1 MPKIN
6 VYLPDD
12 LAEAVKDAGLPVS
25 AVCQRALEQA
35 VRRVTAIREVA
46 AGGTNPDLI
55 DSAAVLPFTARA
67 MRLLQAAQA
76 EAAADGLAAFDTAY
90 LLRAV
95 LSDGDSM
102 AVRVLGALDIT
113 PRQVR
118 AELDRRVA
126 AASQHATAASAGPS
140 ATLSTDAAKAVELA
154 TNEASGLGNSYLG
167 TEHLL
172 LGLISEPAG
181 AAGHALRALGA
192 DLRVT
197 RRTVAA
203 ALAGY
208 GAGAAAQ
215 RASGRAPA
223 DPADLAPAIRA
234 ELTPAI
240 RAELTPAIRAELT
253 PAIRAE
259 FAPAIRAELTPV
271 LARLERLESRLAD

>member
-35 VRRVTAIREVA
+35 VRRVTAVREIA
-46 AGGTNPDLI
+46 AGGTSPDVI
-55 DSAAVLPFTARA
+55 GGTAILPFTARA
-67 MRLLQAAQA
+67 MRLVESAQA
-76 EAAADGLAAFDTAY
+76 EAAADGLAVFDTGY
-90 LLRAV
+90 LLRA
-95 LSDGDSM
+95 LMSDRDSM
-102 AVRVLGALDIT
+102 AVRVLAALDIT
-113 PRQVR
+113 SRQVG

-126 AASQHATAASAGPS
+126 VSEQTSPPSDGRAGQ
-140 ATLSTDAAKAVELA
+140 LSSDLAKAVELA

-172 LGLISEPAG
+172 LGLISEPDG
-181 AAGHALRALGA
+181 VAGHSLRALGA

-223 DPADLAPAIRA
+223 DQADLAATIRA
-234 ELTPAI
+234 ELA
-240 RAELTPAIRAELT
+240 
-253 PAIRAE
+253 
-259 FAPAIRAELTPV
+259 PV
-271 LARLERLESRLAD
+271 LARIERLESHLPD

>member
-35 VRRVTAIREVA
+35 VRRVTAIREIA
-46 AGGTNPDLI
+46 AGGTDSGLI
-55 DSAAVLPFTARA
+55 GSTAILPFTARA
-67 MRLLQAAQA
+67 MRLLEAAQA
-76 EAAADGLAAFDTAY
+76 EAAADGLAAFDSGH

-95 LSDGDSM
+95 LSDQDSM
-102 AVRVLGALDIT
+102 AVRVLAALDIT
-113 PRQVR
+113 SRQVR
-118 AELDRRVA
+118 AELDRRMAAGQHTTPA
-126 AASQHATAASAGPS
+126 AAGPP
-140 ATLSTDAAKAVELA
+140 APLSPDAAKAVELA
-154 TNEASGLGNSYLG
+154 TSESSGLGNSYLG

-172 LGLISEPAG
+172 LGLIGEPAG
-181 AAGHALRALGA
+181 VAGHALRALGA

-215 RASGRAPA
+215 RAVGQAAAGPA
-223 DPADLAPAIRA
+223 DVAAAIRA
-234 ELTPAI
+234 ELA
-240 RAELTPAIRAELT
+240 
-253 PAIRAE
+253 
-259 FAPAIRAELTPV
+259 PV
-271 LARLERLESRLAD
+271 LARIEQLEGQLAS